1 MTDRVAYS
9 CLYVKRR
16 QNLTNAL
23 SITPS
28 YLRNDYSEAG
38 LVTDYRDWQIPLGR
52 RFRSLK
58 IWFVLRTYGVSGLK
72 AYIRNHVTL
81 GLLFHSL
88 VLSRPDLFR
97 VPTPPAFALTVLTVV
112 PRPATSKDIHPSG
125 PTDTGVNEGLVRD
138 DAMPAAKNR
147 LLAEANEVTKEVYEL
162 INSRGEIFL
171 TSSVVEGMYTIRVV
185 SANPKAEEKYIRK
198 AFDILVKTTEEVLEK
213 SSGGKGSLTN
223 GTSGH

>member
-1 MTDRVAYS
+1 M
-9 CLYVKRR
+9 KHR

-72 AYIRNHVTL
+72 AHIRNHVKL

-97 VPTPPAFALTVLTVV
+97 VPTPPAFALTVLTIN
-112 PRPATSKDIHPSG
+112 PRHTASKDVHPSG
-125 PTDTGVNEGLVRD
+125 PSDTGVNEGLVRD
-138 DAMPAAKNR
+138 DKMPAAKNEW
-147 LLAEANEVTKEVYEL
+147 LAEANKVTKEVYEL

-171 TSSVVEGMYTIRVV
+171 TSGVVEGMYAIRVV
-185 SANPKAEEKYIRK
+185 SANPKAEEKYIRR
-198 AFDILVKTTEEVLEK
+198 AFEILVKTTEEVLEK
-213 SSGGKGSLTN
+213 PWGGKASMTN
-223 GTSGH
+223 GTGRH